1 MRCVFIQ
8 ESRSCESLDQVRLL
22 NVSLQ
27 LKHSFIHRLWPLYCM
42 CAAHGQ
48 TTTHKTY
55 LAGRSGHKMINQPTE
70 SEQPHT
76 LHLHLGS
83 SQILKKS
90 FPLSL
95 YWVQLSPQ
103 FTLSYQLP
111 TCTYLIINI
120 NWWSHT
126 PIRDALCGRP
136 LGISCFQFIEPNY
149 QGLYFCLKNP
159 LLYILLNIIYLFQLH
174 TFTWL
179 NSFSP
184 GLLEEFLLR
193 VMQQWGR
200 ESCRNWA
207 YLEVT
212 C

>member
-103 FTLSYQLP
+103 FVTNYLHVHIWSLTLTVVKCEASRLRTRHDDLTLQLEMHYVV
-111 TCTYLIINI
+111 TL
-120 NWWSHT
+120 W
-126 PIRDALCGRP
+126 
-136 LGISCFQFIEPNY
+136 
-149 QGLYFCLKNP
+149 
-159 LLYILLNIIYLFQLH
+159 
-174 TFTWL
+174 
-179 NSFSP
+179 
-184 GLLEEFLLR
+184 
-193 VMQQWGR
+193 
-200 ESCRNWA
+200 ESA
-207 YLEVT
+207 VSSL
-212 C
+212 